1 MTAYP
6 TKVEPS
12 SRYMGDTERE
22 HACRLLSCYSVRSL
36 LFASYYGFSVD
47 EVDASPLPATH
58 ARTIPVESKERPL
71 MWRNADALASDASA
85 KKGTWIRSKDDS
97 ATVVNHIFT
106 FLPSKERMPSTACCC
121 QRIDLALHQIV
132 YHNLHQNDI
141 YNAGNTAKTCHSK
154 SQLASSTHD
163 LLFLPQC
170 PLDIALRVLLRS
182 IRTFVVLLLTFAEA
196 QQQLGVA
203 VADIDFKRND
213 RISLLLGLP

>member
-47 EVDASPLPATH
+47 EVDASPLPATR

-97 ATVVNHIFT
+97 ATVVNQTFA

-132 YHNLHQNDI
+132 YHKLHQNDI

-154 SQLASSTHD
+154 KPTCFFNAQSSASPAVPAGYRAARPSWQH
-163 LLFLPQC
+163 PHAC
-170 PLDIALRVLLRS
+170 
-182 IRTFVVLLLTFAEA
+182 RTASYLCRGPAAAWHSRCGYRF
-196 QQQLGVA
+196 
-203 VADIDFKRND
+203 
-213 RISLLLGLP
+213 